1 MKSRAKNLAYLNDA
15 AIKKLKPGAKTYTV
29 YDEQILGFFV
39 RVLRSGTLSYGLR
52 AKREGSKVSYFYTL
66 GEVSSFSNDYA
77 REWAKQT
84 RQAVQDGR
92 DPRTEAANKHTGVT
106 FKEAFELFKTR
117 QLFKEKWTPGTAK
130 KYSSQF
136 HRHVPKTLKKKL
148 IKEIDLDHLSN
159 IHDSLKSTPA
169 EANRLRSMLIV
180 LFAYAERKNWRPKD
194 SNVAEKLEP
203 WDEIAKSMKN
213 GSGYALNDSEYAS
226 LMAYLDQ
233 AIARRHFLLAR
244 NKKGRPINRRKKDEF
259 LPDIFILLALKFIA
273 LTGLRHR
280 EPLRLKWEHI
290 FEKEGIIRI
299 EEAKNDF
306 QTKDITPEITELLAL
321 ARDAAKALGREES
334 EWVFPS
340 RKSDGVANGR
350 FHYGPTVNLEK
361 SWLIIR
367 EHLGLGN
374 THIIPSRKK
383 KKVPVRIHDLRHT
396 YGTMAYQAI
405 KNVDDV
411 QRLMNHDQRASTDI
425 YIHLLEEQRKKDAL
439 TVGAAMK
446 EKTQKAPA

>member
-1 MKSRAKNLAYLNDA
+1 MDAVGHAYQTLQEA
-15 AIKKLKPGAKTYTV
+15 QVCAHRQQYSLS
-29 YDEQILGFFV
+29 
-39 RVLRSGTLSYGLR
+39 VLT
-52 AKREGSKVSYFYTL
+52 
-66 GEVSSFSNDYA
+66 
-77 REWAKQT
+77 
-84 RQAVQDGR
+84 DG
-92 DPRTEAANKHTGVT
+92 
-106 FKEAFELFKTR
+106 
-117 QLFKEKWTPGTAK
+117 
-130 KYSSQF
+130 
-136 HRHVPKTLKKKL
+136 
-148 IKEIDLDHLSN
+148 
-159 IHDSLKSTPA
+159 
-169 EANRLRSMLIV
+169 
-180 LFAYAERKNWRPKD
+180 
-194 SNVAEKLEP
+194 
-203 WDEIAKSMKN
+203 
-213 GSGYALNDSEYAS
+213 
-226 LMAYLDQ
+226 MAYLDQ
-233 AIARRHFLLAR
+233 AIARRVSLLAR

-290 FEKEGIIRI
+290 FERQGIIRI

-306 QTKDITPEITELLAL
+306 QTKDITPEITELLKL
-321 ARDAAKALGREES
+321 AREAAKALGRDES

-340 RKSDGVANGR
+340 RKTDSIVNGR

-367 EHLGLGN
+367 EQLGLGE
-374 THIIPSRKK
+374 THIIPTRKN

-396 YGTMAYQAI
+396 FGTMAYQAI

-411 QRLMNHDQRASTDI
+411 QRLMNHDQRASTNI